1 MKVLK
6 VIILSVV
13 VMTGVAA
20 CTERP
25 RPDAL
30 AAEAARTYYDMLV
43 NGNYELFV
51 DGTYRPDSIPGS
63 YRDQLVANARMY
75 IGQQEMEH
83 KGICEVRAVGAR
95 LDSAGLVGSA
105 FLELVYGDSLK
116 EQIVIPMI
124 CHDGVWY
131 MR

>member
-30 AAEAARTYYDMLV
+30 AAEAARTYYDMLIK
-43 NGNYELFV
+43 GNYELFV

-75 IGQQEMEH
+75 IGQQKMEH
-83 KGICEVRAVGAR
+83 KGICEVRAAGAR

-116 EQIVIPMI
+116 EQIVVPMI